1 MDKIERVLRNLTSR
15 DKPVLSSANENTG
28 GVRNPP
34 LSKSQAATRPTE
46 LCDHQPREEKHPE
59 VMNDLRE
66 AMEELSCEDQA
77 KSNAA
82 HSSNAQPEPRDLAR
96 CRLLEPPD
104 TYWNQRRGSA
114 PEYVGNRPA
123 QETFR
128 QQSLGESG
136 SASYTDGSPSNE
148 GPYYGGARA
157 RPIPVLQISQDE
169 GDGVDLMMGQT
180 SPDLSPV
187 LEQRARTQR
196 SNSLPGK
203 TLMGFGE
210 AIGAI
215 ASNEQPK
222 FASTL
227 SPRRTPTRRK
237 SITVTEEGA
246 LDPIDEDGTLKQA
259 CYRRYSACNVS
270 YSDRG
275 RRE

>member
-1 MDKIERVLRNLTSR
+1 MDTIEKALRNLTTR
-15 DKPVLSSANENTG
+15 DRPVLSKTNEGSSAYN
-28 GVRNPP
+28 VRNSSPP
-34 LSKSQAATRPTE
+34 KQAMPTGRG
-46 LCDHQPREEKHPE
+46 DQQVVQEKHPE
-59 VMNDLRE
+59 VVNDVRE
-66 AMEELSCEDQA
+66 AMEELSCCDDA
-77 KSNAA
+77 GSRVA
-82 HSSNAQPEPRDLAR
+82 HPKNAQPESRDLVR

-104 TYWNQRRGSA
+104 SYWNQRRGSA

-128 QQSLGESG
+128 QQSLGEQGNVSCADTG
-136 SASYTDGSPSNE
+136 PGCE
-148 GPYYGGARA
+148 GPYYGGARP
-157 RPIPVLQISQDE
+157 RPIPVLQISLDE
-169 GDGVDLMMGQT
+169 GDGIDKLKKDT

-196 SNSLPGK
+196 SHSLPGK
-203 TLMGFGE
+203 TIMGFGE

-227 SPRRTPTRRK
+227 SPRRTPGRRK

-259 CYRRYSACNVS
+259 CSRRYSATTVS